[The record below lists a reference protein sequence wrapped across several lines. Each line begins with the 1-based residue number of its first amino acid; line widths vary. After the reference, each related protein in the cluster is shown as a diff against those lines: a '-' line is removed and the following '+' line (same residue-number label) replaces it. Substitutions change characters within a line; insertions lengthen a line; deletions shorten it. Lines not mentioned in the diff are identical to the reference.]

1 MENNN
6 KILLNTSESMKDILE
21 SPDNKIRLSC
31 VLTDSCS
38 EFDMEVN
45 DRISIGSLKKKI
57 SDRLGKSKSFSV
69 LLNEKDFTNFN
80 QIKLSELL
88 KKNKKEKEIIIN
100 NKIEKNNINNRNQS
114 QKLLPED
121 FSKTDSSLNSLRLKI
136 IPYDSQSII
145 SSESKVKYM
154 LECIYH
160 PNENA
165 HYFCFDCSKSF
176 CALCM
181 SDHSSHDFLDK
192 YDYSKSNNEIVKNI
206 MKNFILSIQE
216 NNKDGKKKLSNILL
230 KKDNPES
237 DYNDTQE
244 KIVNI
249 LHEINEAYHNYSN
262 KVKENLDNKI
272 KEKVEDFKNN
282 FVKFKLICLNNLKF
296 LQKNKNGDIIT
307 LDDDYFIDLRKTL
320 NELNIGKN
328 ALMKYLDVR
337 NEECNYEKKES

>member
-1 MENNN
+1 
-6 KILLNTSESMKDILE
+6 MKDILE

-145 SSESKVKYM
+145 SSESKV
-154 LECIYH
+154 
-160 PNENA
+160 
-165 HYFCFDCSKSF
+165 
-176 CALCM
+176 
-181 SDHSSHDFLDK
+181 
-192 YDYSKSNNEIVKNI
+192 NI
-206 MKNFILSIQE
+206 
-216 NNKDGKKKLSNILL
+216 
-230 KKDNPES
+230 
-237 DYNDTQE
+237 
-244 KIVNI
+244 
-249 LHEINEAYHNYSN
+249 
-262 KVKENLDNKI
+262 
-272 KEKVEDFKNN
+272 
-282 FVKFKLICLNNLKF
+282 C
-296 LQKNKNGDIIT
+296 
-307 LDDDYFIDLRKTL
+307 
-320 NELNIGKN
+320 
-328 ALMKYLDVR
+328 
-337 NEECNYEKKES
+337 

>member
-114 QKLLPED
+114 QK
-121 FSKTDSSLNSLRLKI
+121 
-136 IPYDSQSII
+136 
-145 SSESKVKYM
+145 
-154 LECIYH
+154 
-160 PNENA
+160 
-165 HYFCFDCSKSF
+165 
-176 CALCM
+176 
-181 SDHSSHDFLDK
+181 
-192 YDYSKSNNEIVKNI
+192 
-206 MKNFILSIQE
+206 
-216 NNKDGKKKLSNILL
+216 
-230 KKDNPES
+230 
-237 DYNDTQE
+237 
-244 KIVNI
+244 
-249 LHEINEAYHNYSN
+249 
-262 KVKENLDNKI
+262 
-272 KEKVEDFKNN
+272 
-282 FVKFKLICLNNLKF
+282 
-296 LQKNKNGDIIT
+296 
-307 LDDDYFIDLRKTL
+307 
-320 NELNIGKN
+320 
-328 ALMKYLDVR
+328 
-337 NEECNYEKKES
+337 

>member
-121 FSKTDSSLNSLRLKI
+121 FSKTDSSLNSIRLKI

-145 SSESKVKYM
+145 SSESKV
-154 LECIYH
+154 
-160 PNENA
+160 
-165 HYFCFDCSKSF
+165 
-176 CALCM
+176 
-181 SDHSSHDFLDK
+181 
-192 YDYSKSNNEIVKNI
+192 NI
-206 MKNFILSIQE
+206 
-216 NNKDGKKKLSNILL
+216 
-230 KKDNPES
+230 
-237 DYNDTQE
+237 
-244 KIVNI
+244 
-249 LHEINEAYHNYSN
+249 
-262 KVKENLDNKI
+262 
-272 KEKVEDFKNN
+272 
-282 FVKFKLICLNNLKF
+282 C
-296 LQKNKNGDIIT
+296 
-307 LDDDYFIDLRKTL
+307 
-320 NELNIGKN
+320 
-328 ALMKYLDVR
+328 
-337 NEECNYEKKES
+337 